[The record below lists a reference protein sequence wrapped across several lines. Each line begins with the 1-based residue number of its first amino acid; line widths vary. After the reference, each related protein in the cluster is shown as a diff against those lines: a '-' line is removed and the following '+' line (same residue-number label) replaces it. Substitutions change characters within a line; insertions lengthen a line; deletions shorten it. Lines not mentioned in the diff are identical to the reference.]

1 MRGQA
6 DCIAV
11 ATPSSMSQLKE
22 SRFDVLSFVAAGE
35 ELPVKL
41 EKEKPV
47 PPPLLCMRAA
57 FLRVSKMLSMESS
70 IGRTKQAAN

>member
-47 PPPLLCMRAA
+47 REWAGKRC
-57 FLRVSKMLSMESS
+57 
-70 IGRTKQAAN
+70 

>member
-1 MRGQA
+1 
-6 DCIAV
+6 
-11 ATPSSMSQLKE
+11 MSQLKE

-47 PPPLLCMRAA
+47 REWAGKRC
-57 FLRVSKMLSMESS
+57 
-70 IGRTKQAAN
+70 